1 LRHRAI
7 LPDEGRF
14 IARLA
19 RRSIDMMP
27 TTTPTLQPILHSFAY
42 ALDYLCEQVADVTP
56 ADMVAQ
62 PAGVTNHPA
71 WLIGHLTY
79 ACELLGGALGLEP
92 WLPQDWSARYGTGS
106 VPVADAA
113 RYEPKDV
120 ALAILRDGQARLT
133 RAVEQLDEARLDDPF
148 PDESLRTLFPTIRHA
163 LTQILAGH
171 PAFHVGQLSV
181 WRKAMGLPAMRRVFE

>member
-1 LRHRAI
+1 MTRK
-7 LPDEGRF
+7 
-14 IARLA
+14 
-19 RRSIDMMP
+19 
-27 TTTPTLQPILHSFAY
+27 TTTPSPMGAVLNSFAY
-42 ALDYLCEQVADVTP
+42 ALDSLREQLADVP
-56 ADMVAQ
+56 AADMVAQ
-62 PAGVTNHPA
+62 PNDIANHPA
-71 WLIGHLTY
+71 WLIGHLAC

-92 WLPQDWSARYGTGS
+92 WLPHDWSARYGTGS

-120 ALAILRDGQARLT
+120 ALAILRDSQARLT

-148 PDESLRTLFPTIRHA
+148 PDESLRDLFPTMRHA

-181 WRKAMGLPAMRRVFE
+181 WRKGMGLPSIGRGFE